1 MCSFCCCCYAAFV
14 FVLIVV
20 VVVGCVSFAASSQ
33 RVLAGTDVAASIWG
47 TTVVV
52 APIDEQ
58 LRLTKTNFTSNRSN
72 SFVFNQIL
80 VAVLPSFLIII
91 FTLRTRGSLAQRF
104 NSYLLELKNE
114 PSVGHQSLGS

>member
-1 MCSFCCCCYAAFV
+1 MCSFCCCCCCYAAFV

-33 RVLAGTDVAASIWG
+33 RVLAGTDVAASICG

-58 LRLTKTNFTSNRSN
+58 LRLTKTNFTSNRAL
-72 SFVFNQIL
+72 FVLFLDTSQIL
-80 VAVLPSFLIII
+80 
-91 FTLRTRGSLAQRF
+91 
-104 NSYLLELKNE
+104 EK
-114 PSVGHQSLGS
+114 

>member
-1 MCSFCCCCYAAFV
+1 MVSVNVVGCPLCNFGCCCFCCCCCYAAFV
-14 FVLIVV
+14 FVLIV

-58 LRLTKTNFTSNRSN
+58 LRLTKTNFTSNRS
-72 SFVFNQIL
+72 
-80 VAVLPSFLIII
+80 P
-91 FTLRTRGSLAQRF
+91 
-104 NSYLLELKNE
+104 LKFFCF
-114 PSVGHQSLGS
+114 QSLGGCPALLPHYIHFENPGFISSEV

>member
-1 MCSFCCCCYAAFV
+1 MCSFCCCCCCYAAFV
-14 FVLIVV
+14 FVLIVVVVVV

-58 LRLTKTNFTSNRSN
+58 LRLTKTNFTSNRS
-72 SFVFNQIL
+72 
-80 VAVLPSFLIII
+80 P
-91 FTLRTRGSLAQRF
+91 
-104 NSYLLELKNE
+104 LKFFCF
-114 PSVGHQSLGS
+114 QSLGGCPALLPHYIHFENPGFISSEV